1 MLPGR
6 VNTNTAFIGKAFE
19 KDLFFFSNDNIVTV
33 SLQQVVFYYC
43 IQILTANSLVALM
56 MLGAGFAA
64 SFPVILGYIGHIY
77 ANLSGTAF
85 SIAFVIGL
93 TGNTLI
99 NYSFGLLSN
108 QYGTKQLPVLL
119 SMCHRLFTDPDL
131 TYKTKYFFKN

>member
-1 MLPGR
+1 
-6 VNTNTAFIGKAFE
+6 
-19 KDLFFFSNDNIVTV
+19 
-33 SLQQVVFYYC
+33 
-43 IQILTANSLVALM
+43 

-99 NYSFGLLSN
+99 NYSFGLISN
-108 QYGTKQLPVLL
+108 RYGTKQLPVLL
-119 SMCHRLFTDPDL
+119 LMCDRLFADPAIINKSKIFL
-131 TYKTKYFFKN
+131 QRLKCKNYVGENMVAKCKKHNE